1 MDISNTRIFIITSTY
16 IIPINISNSN
26 ISIVT
31 NNYIIC
37 NKSVIS
43 IINSIYT
50 ISSIFIIYKNSI
62 IKILLIKFYYL

>member
-1 MDISNTRIFIITSTY
+1 MDISNSRIFIITSNY
-16 IIPINISNSN
+16 SPINISNSN

-43 IINSIYT
+43 IINSIYN
-50 ISSIFIIYKNSI
+50 ISSISIIYKNI
-62 IKILLIKFYYL
+62 ITKILLFI